1 MGLPELALLWDSGMR
16 RFPPRLSDQPIF
28 YPVLNLEYAR
38 QIASEWNPPD
48 KNSGFAGFVTQFEI
62 SSSFLS
68 KYEVHTAGSAAHR
81 EYWIP
86 ARELTSFNKAISGP
100 LSVVEAYFGAGFTGF
115 VPDDH
120 RLKGLNAVEQFTALS
135 AIIDFTE
142 FKSEVSGNRKAVF
155 LNCLFWYKT
164 ILSDP
169 GCKREAS
176 ELFITRLAKA
186 WKNSKID
193 VPLPIR
199 PNQE

>member
-1 MGLPELALLWDSGMR
+1 MGLSELALLWDSGMR
-16 RFPPRLSDQPIF
+16 RFPPKLSDQPIF

-48 KNSGFAGFVTQFEI
+48 KDSGFAGFVTQFEV
-62 SSSFLS
+62 SSSYLS
-68 KYEVHTAGSAAHR
+68 KFEVHTAGSAAHR

-86 ARELTSFNKAISGP
+86 ARELTSFNKAISGL
-100 LSVVEAYFGAGFTGF
+100 LSVVEAYFGARFTGF
-115 VPDDH
+115 IPDNH

-135 AIIDFTE
+135 TIIDFTE
-142 FKSEVSGNRKAVF
+142 FKSEVSANRKAVF
-155 LNCLFWYKT
+155 LNCLFWHKT

-169 GCKREAS
+169 ECKLEAG
-176 ELFITRLAKA
+176 ELFITRLVKA

-193 VPLPIR
+193 VPLPIQ